1 MKFGQLVVILD
12 ITALNICQ
20 TVSYHSN
27 FIHQYFNIN
36 IASKK
41 LSVGD
46 QIKLYDSV
54 FISCVFLGI
63 YLFFLSYLTCLYK
76 SLSVKS
82 LSRARLFA
90 TPWTVA
96 CTKILRPWGFQGK
109 RTGVGCH
116 FLLQGI
122 FPTQGSNPG
131 LSPCR
136 QMLYHLS
143 HQGRV
148 KIIHSIIL

>member
-1 MKFGQLVVILD
+1 MPNCFLSFKLHSSIFQHKYCLKETFSRWSNKASWFSLYK
-12 ITALNICQ
+12 LC
-20 TVSYHSN
+20 VSGN
-27 FIHQYFNIN
+27 
-36 IASKK
+36 
-41 LSVGD
+41 LST
-46 QIKLYDSV
+46 
-54 FISCVFLGI
+54 
-63 YLFFLSYLTCLYK
+63 FFLSYLTCLYK
-76 SLSVKS
+76 SRSVKS

-96 CTKILRPWGFQGK
+96 CTKVLHPWDFQGK
-109 RTGVGCH
+109 CTGVGCH

-122 FPTQGSNPG
+122 FPTQGLNPG